1 MPLKMNTNL
10 KENIKI
16 EVHVIVDATIDK
28 VWKTWTT
35 PADIIR
41 WNAAS
46 DDWHTTRATIDLRV
60 GGNFMSRMEAKDGSF
75 GFDFEG
81 IFDEVIIN
89 DSIAYHLAD
98 DRKVKIKF
106 TSLGNATKVTET
118 FDAENTNSIELQKNG
133 WQSILNNFK
142 KYAETKSVPA

>member
-1 MPLKMNTNL
+1 MNTNV

-16 EVHVIVDATIDK
+16 EVQVIVDATIDK

-46 DDWHTTRATIDLRV
+46 DDWHTTNATIDLKV
-60 GGNFMSRMEAKDGSF
+60 GGKFTSRMEAKDGSF

-81 IFDEVIIN
+81 IFDEIRIN
-89 DSIAYHLAD
+89 ESLAYHLAD

-106 TSLGNATKVTET
+106 TSFGNATKVTET

-142 KYAETKSVPA
+142 KYTETKSVPA

>member
-1 MPLKMNTNL
+1 MNTNV

-16 EVHVIVDATIDK
+16 EVQVIVDATIDK

-46 DDWHTTRATIDLRV
+46 DDWHTTRATIDLQV
-60 GGNFMSRMEAKDGSF
+60 GGKFTSRMEAKDGSF

-81 IFDEVIIN
+81 IYDEIRIN
-89 DSIAYHLAD
+89 ESLSYHLAD

-106 TSLGNATKVTET
+106 TSLGSTTKVTET

-142 KYAETKSVPA
+142 KYTETKSVPA